1 MIQFNSGGLKLY
13 RFTGF
18 TQKAN
23 AALNSAVSA
32 AENFG
37 HTYVGSEHIL
47 LGLLAESGGMAY
59 TALTAAKVTYDNV
72 EKIIRIW
79 WAWR

>member
-1 MIQFNSGGLKLY
+1 MY

-23 AALNSAVSA
+23 DALNSAISSA
-32 AENFG
+32 ESLG

-47 LGLLAESGGMAY
+47 LGLLAESGDSWN
-59 TALTAAKVTYDNV
+59 LPL
-72 EKIIRIW
+72 W
-79 WAWR
+79 

>member
-1 MIQFNSGGLKLY
+1 MMY

-23 AALNSAVSA
+23 DALNNAISA
-32 AENFG
+32 AENLG

-47 LGLLAESGGMAY
+47 LGLLSESGGMA
-59 TALTAAKVTYDNV
+59 
-72 EKIIRIW
+72 
-79 WAWR
+79 